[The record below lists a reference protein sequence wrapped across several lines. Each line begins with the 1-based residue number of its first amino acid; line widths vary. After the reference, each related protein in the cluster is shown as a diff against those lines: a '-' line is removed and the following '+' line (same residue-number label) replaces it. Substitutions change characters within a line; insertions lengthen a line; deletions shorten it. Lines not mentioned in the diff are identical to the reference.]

1 VGFAP
6 ASNPRVIIAV
16 MIDEPS
22 AGEHYGGTVAAPIF
36 ARIASDTMR
45 TLRVTPDIPLRAE
58 TDSGAKSGSGSGPV
72 PGMPPTSKT
81 ARAPARSRG
90 NA

>member
-1 VGFAP
+1 
-6 ASNPRVIIAV
+6 

-58 TDSGAKSGSGSGPV
+58 TGSGSKSGPGSGSGPSTGSAPV
-72 PGMPPTSKT
+72 GKT